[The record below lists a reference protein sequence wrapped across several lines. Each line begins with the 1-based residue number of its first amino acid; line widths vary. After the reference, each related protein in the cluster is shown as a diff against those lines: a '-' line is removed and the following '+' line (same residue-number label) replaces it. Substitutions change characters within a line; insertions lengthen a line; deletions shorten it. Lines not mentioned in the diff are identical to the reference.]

1 MDLFALG
8 AIIAELYSGVPLF
21 PGSSEK
27 DQLVRILQVMG
38 TPTKEDWPEGYRLAA
53 QLSFEI
59 PQYEPTSLSKLLPQA
74 PPQAIALI
82 ANLLQV
88 PPHKRMTAQQAL
100 QHDYFQVKDA
110 ERAEEATLQD
120 SPRHNDH
127 WVKNPRYKPGKRC
140 RL

>member
-53 QLSFEI
+53 N
-59 PQYEPTSLSKLLPQA
+59 SLLKYRNTNPPVFPNSYHRLP
-74 PPQAIALI
+74 PRP
-82 ANLLQV
+82 
-88 PPHKRMTAQQAL
+88 
-100 QHDYFQVKDA
+100 
-110 ERAEEATLQD
+110 
-120 SPRHNDH
+120 SP
-127 WVKNPRYKPGKRC
+127 
-140 RL
+140 